1 MSALLDDRVYILE
14 KGMVRHQSP
23 MAKFLADTEVRQTYL
38 AV

>member
-1 MSALLDDRVYILE
+1 VSALLGDRVYILE

-23 MAKFLADTEVRQTYL
+23 MARFLSDPEVRQTYL